1 MVSFA
6 MNPFFSSDT
15 SFDISG
21 TVGGLSL
28 TGLDGLIIPVSN
40 LTENIEV
47 KSLFSIPLLPSVY
60 NLSCILLSYW
70 TANGGTV
77 FISTYNG
84 CLHLWW
90 SYFCDMKKKMTN
102 ISQKRD
108 DIHLNGCDNGNGW
121 GKPFQITVTLKH
133 NVMSDSIPN
142 NCVLVLL
149 MFGIPNPFIN
159 RHLDN
164 SFMYFMWPLFQ

>member
-40 LTENIEV
+40 LKENIEV
-47 KSLFSIPLLPSVY
+47 NSLFSTPLPSSVY
-60 NLSCILLSYW
+60 KLSHVLLSSL
-70 TANGGTV
+70 TTNGGTA

-90 SYFCDMKKKMTN
+90 RYFCDMKKKMTN
-102 ISQKRD
+102 IS
-108 DIHLNGCDNGNGW
+108 
-121 GKPFQITVTLKH
+121 
-133 NVMSDSIPN
+133 
-142 NCVLVLL
+142 
-149 MFGIPNPFIN
+149 
-159 RHLDN
+159 
-164 SFMYFMWPLFQ
+164 